1 MRIDPAESKS
11 PNARQKDDFKKAL
24 QLRLKT
30 KGGAM
35 QKPVPQRVGAGLGT
49 AKATLAA
56 QRATS
61 EAHAFTSKLA
71 AGFSRDVKGQKA
83 LASARGESE
92 VKSQTQATD
101 RSHGMASQEQKA
113 KQRIGEL
120 LARELGQRP
129 DAPPPPARVLE
140 AAKKEPQERSPDA
153 GASPPKPDLA
163 PSKAEQVPEVS
174 SVMALI
180 EKVEVFVRSNRPT
193 LSLSLGGTLS
203 GQMEIEKVGPGK
215 VALTLRG
222 SGRKDPGAPER
233 IRQALA
239 ARGLTVTRMRIG

>member
-1 MRIDPAESKS
+1 MRIDPAD
-11 PNARQKDDFKKAL
+11 PQQPDARQKDAFKKAL
-24 QLRLKT
+24 ELRLK
-30 KGGAM
+30 
-35 QKPVPQRVGAGLGT
+35 
-49 AKATLAA
+49 AKAGPPRKPLPSPQGSAKAAAKTTFAA
-56 QRATS
+56 QRAAA
-61 EAHAFTSKLA
+61 EAHAFSGTLA

-83 LASARGESE
+83 LASSRGESE

-120 LARELGQRP
+120 LARDLGQRP
-129 DAPPPPARVLE
+129 DAPPPAARVLE
-140 AAKKEPQERSPDA
+140 TSKKEPPERALDA
-153 GASPPKPDLA
+153 GAKPAERDLA

-193 LSLSLGGTLS
+193 LSLSLGGALE
-203 GQMEIEKVGPGK
+203 GQLEIEKVGPGK

-222 SGRKDPGAPER
+222 GRKDPGAPER